1 MFNSTRKKLALLNTL
16 VFLLILAI
24 LGTLLYV
31 HMRYRL
37 IHEVDENLTSLKH
50 QIESSSD
57 TSDYLPKDQ
66 PPSDDRDE
74 KTCYLLWDAEG
85 HLLAQFPQMSFSPAQ
100 IKELYAHLD
109 TTTMRTVSLENH
121 SYRMLHFASRSI
133 PGYEKAASMSV
144 LSSLEDVNHTLFE
157 LLKDLIIG
165 LAAGAVISTAAG
177 LFLAGRALVP
187 IRNSW
192 DKQQQFVAD
201 ASHELRTPAAIIQ
214 AQTEMLLRQPSHT
227 IEEESPHI
235 AEVLKESQRMGKLL
249 GDLLTLARS
258 DSNQLEI
265 SPSSIALNKLLGE
278 ITEHFQLLS
287 ITKEIDITADIQSPL
302 QLWGDESRIRQLLTI
317 LLDNA
322 LKFTPE
328 GGTIKIEGC
337 SQGNSVYIKITDNGC
352 GIAKE
357 DLPRIF
363 ERFYRGDK
371 ARSRAAGS
379 SGLGLSIAKWIVDV
393 HSGTIRVDSEPGK
406 GTEVVLTFPQKK
418 AF

>member
-1 MFNSTRKKLALLNTL
+1 MFNNTRRKLALLNTL

-37 IHEVDENLTSLKH
+37 IHEVDENLTSAKH

-57 TSDYLPKDQ
+57 TSDYLPMNQ
-66 PPSDDRDE
+66 QQSDDRDE

-85 HLLAQFPQMSFSPAQ
+85 HLLAQFPQKAFSPAQ
-100 IKELYAHLD
+100 IKQLYAHLD
-109 TTTMRTVSLENH
+109 TTAMRTVSLEDH
-121 SYRMLHFASRSI
+121 SFRMLHFTSGPI
-133 PGYEKAASMSV
+133 PGYEKTASMSIM
-144 LSSLEDVNHTLFE
+144 SSLEDVNHTLFV
-157 LLKDLIIG
+157 LLKDILIG

-235 AEVLKESQRMGKLL
+235 AEILKESQRMSKLL

-265 SPSSIALNKLLGE
+265 SPSSIALDKLLGE
-278 ITEHFQLLS
+278 LTDHFQLLS
-287 ITKEIDITADIQSPL
+287 ITKEIEITADIPSPL
-302 QLWGDESRIRQLLTI
+302 QLWGDEGRIRQLLII

-328 GGTIKIEGC
+328 SGKIKIEGRY
-337 SQGNSVYIKITDNGC
+337 QANSVYIKITDNGC

-363 ERFYRGDK
+363 ERFYRGNK
-371 ARSRAAGS
+371 ARSHSAGS

-393 HSGTIRVDSEPGK
+393 HSGTIRVDSELGQ
-406 GTEVVLTFPQKK
+406 GTEVALTFPQKK
-418 AF
+418 PV